1 MKNTTT
7 KCTTN
12 WTRQKDFPVVDGF
25 FSFTRTFR
33 YLGSL
38 IFYNLHDNN
47 NITARIAAANAS
59 MGALKDLWRNPHL
72 DMYSKYLVFKA
83 ISMNLLLWGVETWS
97 LQKLQLDTFEVFLH
111 RSIWR
116 IISTKKVQEQRL
128 HNSKVGDMFYSIPCV
143 RNMIAAGQM
152 DFVGRMTIG
161 PLDRPSCNMIMVCCD
176 HNRWVGRPQA
186 MGKNFMVKNVCL
198 LFQDIPTIHIDRYG
212 FLCSWIHESSDK
224 KYWCQLVDQL
234 LYPDTLVPERP
245 ADWGPLP
252 SRQACRAAN
261 GPAPTG
267 DTSDSNNERATDDD
281 E

>member
-1 MKNTTT
+1 MMKNTTT

-111 RSIWR
+111 RSI
-116 IISTKKVQEQRL
+116 
-128 HNSKVGDMFYSIPCV
+128 
-143 RNMIAAGQM
+143 
-152 DFVGRMTIG
+152 
-161 PLDRPSCNMIMVCCD
+161 
-176 HNRWVGRPQA
+176 
-186 MGKNFMVKNVCL
+186 
-198 LFQDIPTIHIDRYG
+198 
-212 FLCSWIHESSDK
+212 
-224 KYWCQLVDQL
+224 
-234 LYPDTLVPERP
+234 
-245 ADWGPLP
+245 
-252 SRQACRAAN
+252 
-261 GPAPTG
+261 
-267 DTSDSNNERATDDD
+267 
-281 E
+281 